1 MSTKS
6 KPLATVVVLT
16 IIFVLPILIRGAAND
31 VTPVHT
37 SVTEETS
44 VVMEGPKEVETTS
57 TIVSDVSEETTEET
71 SVVTEEP
78 KEVETTSTIVSDV
91 SEETTEETSEG
102 MEEPQE
108 VETIPETHSSKG
120 KPLGVCKVTAYCPC
134 SECSGEYGNITSCER
149 TAIEGRTVACNSLP
163 KDSIVEINGHQ
174 YVVEDVGRLQYMQF
188 DIYFESHEDAD
199 DFGVQYIEVYRIE

>member
-44 VVMEGPKEVETTS
+44 VVMEG
-57 TIVSDVSEETTEET
+57 
-71 SVVTEEP
+71 P